1 MGCEMIVNGKEYS
14 LWGQVVDKKE
24 QFIGG
29 TLEDFGDS
37 MDCTLFGSKAHRT
50 TITDITLTPN
60 GDDSAFFSV
69 EGEKFRCGFDV
80 KHGGV
85 TAGED
90 GWITF
95 GGYGGHTW
103 RIKAIAKAEIGKGG
117 E

>member
-1 MGCEMIVNGKEYS
+1 MLVNGKEYPI
-14 LWGQVVDKKE
+14 WGQFVGKKE

-37 MDCTLFGSKAHRT
+37 MDRALFGSSAHRT
-50 TITDITLTPN
+50 TITDITLAPN
-60 GDDSAFFSV
+60 GDNSAFFSV
-69 EGEKFRCGFDV
+69 EGEKFGCGFDV
-80 KHGGV
+80 KHGGI

-95 GGYGGHTW
+95 SGYGGHTW
-103 RIKAIAKAEIGKGG
+103 RIRAIAKAEGG